1 LLIIYALMGIGYLGI
16 SLMHEE
22 KMIVAAAFIQQTAV
36 GMTVTTL
43 VGWALM
49 NLPAEHRGLGM
60 GIWGASFFVGQ
71 FVNPLVIGFINSFTG
86 GIIGTVTTIG
96 VICIVLAVAVWL
108 PKYYTQKGKIKTLEN
123 E

>member
-1 LLIIYALMGIGYLGI
+1 
-16 SLMHEE
+16 
-22 KMIVAAAFIQQTAV
+22 
-36 GMTVTTL
+36 
-43 VGWALM
+43 
-49 NLPAEHRGLGM
+49 M

-108 PKYYTQKGKIKTLEN
+108 PKYYAQKGKIKTLEN